1 MSILKLK
8 KKGENKMY
16 NAFLKDIKYES
27 EDMKFYLQEELILE
41 VTECIAEMMQKKNV
55 SRSDLAK
62 KLGRTKGY
70 ITQLLNGNAN
80 MTLKTISD
88 CFWAL
93 DSTLKIN
100 AEPAN
105 IDYGKRDK
113 DEAQYDIPESK
124 QCYSVTKIRL
134 VPESVE
140 PSKMDAELRCAG

>member
-1 MSILKLK
+1 
-8 KKGENKMY
+8 MY

-55 SRSDLAK
+55 SKSNLAK

-80 MTLKTISD
+80 MTLRTISD
-88 CFWAL
+88 VMWAL
-93 DSTLKIN
+93 DSTMKVN

-105 IDYGKRDK
+105 IDYGKHDEH
-113 DEAQYDIPESK
+113 EAQYDIPESK
-124 QCYSVTKIRL
+124 QYYSEPRIRRF
-134 VPESVE
+134 PESVE
-140 PSKMDAELRCAG
+140 PSKKVKVAEPLRCAG